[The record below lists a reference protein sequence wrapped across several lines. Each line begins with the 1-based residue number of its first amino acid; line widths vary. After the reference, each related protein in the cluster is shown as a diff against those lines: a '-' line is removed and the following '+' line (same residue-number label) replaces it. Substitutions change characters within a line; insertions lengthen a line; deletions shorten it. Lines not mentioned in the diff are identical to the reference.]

1 MDTEDNNGAF
11 GTWDYVVLSLMLII
25 SASIG
30 VYYRFT
36 GGKQKTT
43 QEYLHGDKDL
53 SVIPVAVSLMASFM
67 SAITILGVSTENYT
81 FGTQF
86 VVINFGYGVATPFAA
101 YCFLPVFFKM
111 QATSAYQLANAL
123 DVLSSSAEDGE
134 IEVRISYLEI
144 RFGATTRLCT
154 SLAFSLQMVLY
165 MGIVLYAPAIA
176 LEAVTGISKTVAI
189 LSVGIVCTFYSTIGG
204 MKAVVVTDVFQSLL
218 MFAAVFMVIIKGAI
232 DVGGLGEIWRIAKE
246 GRRLEFDNTS
256 PDPTVRHTW
265 WSLILGGGF
274 TYCSL
279 YAVNQ
284 TQVQRLL
291 TLRDLRRSQIAL
303 WLSWPVLTLLSLS
316 TSFAGLAIYSKY
328 HNCDPLK
335 SGRISSSDQLMPLF
349 VGDTMRE
356 FPGLC
361 GLFVAGIFSGSLST
375 VSSALNSLAAV
386 TLEDYLKGAVSG
398 LVGGLSIAF
407 WIGFGGPKPPPPT
420 LPVSIESCFLES
432 STFGMAIV
440 FHRIQEGLQMLFDED
455 PDVERSARVH
465 RTVMEGL
472 KCYQEIY
479 KEKKCATKQPTICAF
494 FQPVAAMVTHEGDKI
509 MSECNW
515 KELGVLSWMV
525 YLALEDLWG
534 DPEKIWSDDV
544 VRDLIE
550 LWVWREIGRRRFRV
564 ERGEG
569 SLCGMQLQKISSLN
583 IEAELNQTKP
593 GLTRVLLR
601 TSFAGRFT
609 SVSIRDLQ
617 KYGHNLLKRGGGQF
631 LLSLS
636 YAVGL
641 NTTSAL
647 ANYTTEAGTF
657 VIELR
662 PPMRQ

>member
-86 VVINFGYGVATPFAA
+86 VIINLGYGVATPFAA

-111 QATSAYQLANAL
+111 QATSAYQ
-123 DVLSSSAEDGE
+123 
-134 IEVRISYLEI
+134 YLEI

-204 MKAVVVTDVFQSLL
+204 MKAVVVTDVFQVELEEVNPHLRGGRVENHLGKNTLSSPDRDSNLDLPVLSGQAQHDKRSLL

-291 TLRDLRRSQIAL
+291 TLR
-303 WLSWPVLTLLSLS
+303 
-316 TSFAGLAIYSKY
+316 
-328 HNCDPLK
+328 
-335 SGRISSSDQLMPLF
+335 
-349 VGDTMRE
+349 
-356 FPGLC
+356 
-361 GLFVAGIFSGSLST
+361 
-375 VSSALNSLAAV
+375 SAN
-386 TLEDYLKGAVSG
+386 
-398 LVGGLSIAF
+398 
-407 WIGFGGPKPPPPT
+407 
-420 LPVSIESCFLES
+420 
-432 STFGMAIV
+432 M
-440 FHRIQEGLQMLFDED
+440 
-455 PDVERSARVH
+455 
-465 RTVMEGL
+465 
-472 KCYQEIY
+472 
-479 KEKKCATKQPTICAF
+479 
-494 FQPVAAMVTHEGDKI
+494 
-509 MSECNW
+509 
-515 KELGVLSWMV
+515 
-525 YLALEDLWG
+525 
-534 DPEKIWSDDV
+534 
-544 VRDLIE
+544 
-550 LWVWREIGRRRFRV
+550 
-564 ERGEG
+564 
-569 SLCGMQLQKISSLN
+569 
-583 IEAELNQTKP
+583 
-593 GLTRVLLR
+593 
-601 TSFAGRFT
+601 
-609 SVSIRDLQ
+609 
-617 KYGHNLLKRGGGQF
+617 LLKNFIFDHKDR
-631 LLSLS
+631 
-636 YAVGL
+636 
-641 NTTSAL
+641 
-647 ANYTTEAGTF
+647 
-657 VIELR
+657 I
-662 PPMRQ
+662 

>member
-1 MDTEDNNGAF
+1 MDTEYNDGAF

-86 VVINFGYGVATPFAA
+86 IVINFGYGIATPFAA

-111 QATSAYQLANAL
+111 QATSAYQ
-123 DVLSSSAEDGE
+123 
-134 IEVRISYLEI
+134 YLEI

-218 MFAAVFMVIIKGAI
+218 MFAAVFLVIIKGAI

-246 GRRLEFDNTS
+246 GGRLEFDNMS

-291 TLRDLRRSQIAL
+291 TLRDLRRSQFAL

-328 HNCDPLK
+328 YNCDPLK
-335 SGRISSSDQLMPLF
+335 SGRISSSDQRESGKPFRKNPPPFHPTEIRTSISPFSAVELNTTSALANYATKLMPLF

-398 LVGGLSIAF
+398 LVGGLIIAF

-420 LPVSIESCFLES
+420 LPISIESCSIES
-432 STFGMAIV
+432 STFGSNST
-440 FHRIQEGLQMLFDED
+440 FED
-455 PDVERSARVH
+455 F
-465 RTVMEGL
+465 
-472 KCYQEIY
+472 EIST
-479 KEKKCATKQPTICAF
+479 ENSTFLIETSNLRLTAVDSQPTV
-494 FQPVAAMVTHEGDKI
+494 QPKASVYSLDLMKLSVTVKA
-509 MSECNW
+509 C
-515 KELGVLSWMV
+515 
-525 YLALEDLWG
+525 
-534 DPEKIWSDDV
+534 P
-544 VRDLIE
+544 
-550 LWVWREIGRRRFRV
+550 
-564 ERGEG
+564 
-569 SLCGMQLQKISSLN
+569 
-583 IEAELNQTKP
+583 
-593 GLTRVLLR
+593 
-601 TSFAGRFT
+601 
-609 SVSIRDLQ
+609 
-617 KYGHNLLKRGGGQF
+617 
-631 LLSLS
+631 
-636 YAVGL
+636 
-641 NTTSAL
+641 
-647 ANYTTEAGTF
+647 
-657 VIELR
+657 
-662 PPMRQ
+662 